1 MKQKEIAPLVS
12 LSIAAALLA
21 AFAAIAVELAQG
33 NLGGLDRALLLTLR
47 EPGHPASPLGP
58 PWLEI
63 VADDVTGLGST
74 ALITLLTVAALGFLA
89 LKRLW
94 GDALLVLFSIGGGT
108 ALNFALKELVHRDRP
123 RFRSRRGRGDF
134 HPQLSERPRFPVGG
148 RLSHARPVAGAHSGE
163 GGAQG
168 LYAWRSH
175 RAHDPGRHE
184 PPLSQRAL
192 ADGCACG
199 MVRRR
204 WMGHALPVGRR
215 LAAVAFE
222 RGALIPPPGAMLIP
236 MTI

>member
-108 ALNFALKELVHRDRP
+108 ALNYALKELVHRDRP
-123 RFRSRRGRGDF
+123 RFAPAEVAETFTYSFPSGHAFLSAAAFLTLGLLLARTQESAALKAYMLGVAIALTILVGMSRLYLSVHWPTDVLAGWCAGAGWAMLCRSAADWLRSR
-134 HPQLSERPRFPVGG
+134 SN
-148 RLSHARPVAGAHSGE
+148 
-163 GGAQG
+163 
-168 LYAWRSH
+168 
-175 RAHDPGRHE
+175 
-184 PPLSQRAL
+184 
-192 ADGCACG
+192 
-199 MVRRR
+199 
-204 WMGHALPVGRR
+204 
-215 LAAVAFE
+215 AA
-222 RGALIPPPGAMLIP
+222 P
-236 MTI
+236 